1 MGVGGSVWVVN
12 ALWSMTKIGLMEF
25 YQIISDEENCRRQ
38 WQKNDVV
45 HCVIRR
51 LYSPNEMIENYF
63 NTYLKLNK
71 VVYA

>member
-1 MGVGGSVWVVN
+1 
-12 ALWSMTKIGLMEF
+12 MEF